1 MTFQSILKLAA
12 IAIATA
18 LCVALFYSWRAEQR
32 DRAQLAGELAAT
44 KKLLADTD
52 ARQHERD
59 AQLAQTLAVLAKEKQ
74 TITTPIQIVREL
86 PKEIPLPLPI
96 SLQSEQ
102 NKPTA
107 RTADKAPG
115 PSQNSPPPT
124 ASGQVKNDQS
134 SQAVIPQ
141 QDLKPLYDF
150 ALDCKACQAKLIAA
164 QSDLSDEKT
173 KATVLTRER
182 DDALRIAKGGSV
194 WHRIARAAKW
204 FALGAAA
211 GALLAKAPR

>member
-86 PKEIPLPLPI
+86 PKEIP
-96 SLQSEQ
+96 S
-102 NKPTA
+102 
-107 RTADKAPG
+107 
-115 PSQNSPPPT
+115 
-124 ASGQVKNDQS
+124 
-134 SQAVIPQ
+134 
-141 QDLKPLYDF
+141 
-150 ALDCKACQAKLIAA
+150 
-164 QSDLSDEKT
+164 
-173 KATVLTRER
+173 
-182 DDALRIAKGGSV
+182 
-194 WHRIARAAKW
+194 
-204 FALGAAA
+204 AAA
-211 GALLAKAPR
+211 HLLAIRTEQTNRPHRRQSPRSFPEFPSTSRKRTSKE